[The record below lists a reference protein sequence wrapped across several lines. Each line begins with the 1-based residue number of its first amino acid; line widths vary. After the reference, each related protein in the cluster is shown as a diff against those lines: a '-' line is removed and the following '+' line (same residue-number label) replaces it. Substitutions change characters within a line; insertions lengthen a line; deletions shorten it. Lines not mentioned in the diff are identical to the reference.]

1 MTALIK
7 AIVYSLTGYMMAW
20 CWDFGHN
27 KWFAVFGAA
36 WAVLMAWDLVQAM
49 LPVRRDDDDD

>member
-7 AIVYSLTGYMMAW
+7 AIAYSLTGYMMAW

-27 KWFAVFGAA
+27 KWFAVFGAV

-49 LPVRRDDDDD
+49 LPVGRDKQ